1 MYIQNN
7 EIILN
12 MPASLSE
19 KTAQLKRQHILQAA
33 IAVFATHGFRGAT
46 IRMVADEAGVSDGTI
61 YNSFENKTAL
71 LLATLDP
78 QDDQMG
84 PPALDVPISA
94 EALIRMMFV
103 ERWRGFT
110 PDNLKVQKAIFSE
123 VLVNDELRTLYF
135 AQVLSPVLNLA
146 QPVFAD
152 LLDRGQIKPVDV
164 SLVLRSMAALM
175 LGFVT
180 LRLLGDEKTI
190 EDWDRVPDLLADMLI
205 NGLVSTP

>member
-1 MYIQNN
+1 
-7 EIILN
+7 

-19 KTAQLKRQHILQAA
+19 KAAQLKRQHILQAA
-33 IAVFATHGFRGAT
+33 IAVFAAHGFRGAT

-61 YNSFENKTAL
+61 YNSFENKAAL

-78 QDDQMG
+78 QDNQMA
-84 PPALDVPISA
+84 PPPLDMPINA

-123 VLVNDELRTLYF
+123 VLINDELRTLYF
-135 AQVLSPVLNLA
+135 SRALSPVLDLA
-146 QPVFAD
+146 QPIFVD

-164 SLVLRSMAALM
+164 SLLLRSMAALM

-190 EDWDRVPDLLADMLI
+190 QDWDSIPDLLANMFI
-205 NGLVSTP
+205 SGLVNTP